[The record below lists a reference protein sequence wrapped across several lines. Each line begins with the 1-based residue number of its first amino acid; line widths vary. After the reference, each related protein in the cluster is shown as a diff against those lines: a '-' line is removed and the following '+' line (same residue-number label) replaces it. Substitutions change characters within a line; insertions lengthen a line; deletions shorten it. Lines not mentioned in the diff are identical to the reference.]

1 VEGLGR
7 RGEDA
12 AAQYLTNRGYRLLK
26 RNLRLAG
33 VEVDLVAEKGD
44 WIVFVEVKSRRRD
57 DRGDPLEFVDRRK
70 QKRLIR
76 AARVFCA
83 RPRWR
88 DRPVSFDVVAVL
100 ETDSGLVVNHVENAF
115 QEE

>member
-1 VEGLGR
+1 MTGLGG

-12 AAQYLTNRGYRLLK
+12 AAKYLRQRGYRLVE

-33 VEVDLVAEKGD
+33 VEVDLVAEKDD
-44 WIVFVEVKSRRRD
+44 WIVFVEVKSRTRD
-57 DRGDPLEFVDRRK
+57 DRGDPLEFVDLRK
-70 QKRLIR
+70 QRRLIR

-88 DRPVSFDVVAVL
+88 DRPVSFDVVSVL
-100 ETDSGLVVNHVENAF
+100 ETAAGLEIHHLQDAF

>member
-1 VEGLGR
+1 MKGLGR

-12 AAQYLTNRGYRLLK
+12 AARYLKKRGYAIFK

-33 VEVDLVAEKGD
+33 VEVDIVAELGE
-44 WIVFVEVKSRRRD
+44 WICFVEVKSRGRD
-57 DRGDPLEFVDRRK
+57 DHGEPLEFVDLRK
-70 QKRLIR
+70 QRRLIR

-83 RPRWR
+83 RRRWR
-88 DRPVSFDVVAVL
+88 DRPVRFDVISVL
-100 ETDSGLVVNHVENAF
+100 EKGDTLEVRHLADAF

>member
-1 VEGLGR
+1 MEGLGR

-12 AAQYLTNRGYRLLK
+12 AARYLTSRGYRLFA

-33 VEVDLVAEKGD
+33 VEVDLVAEKGE

-70 QKRLIR
+70 QRRLIR

-100 ETDSGLVVNHVENAF
+100 ETDSGLEINHLTDAF